1 MVTKVTYCG
10 LTPQGIVP
18 EDVEEGQGAAV
29 TVGRVLPAASPMTL
43 HSHSIVLSLWCAQP
57 ILQSVVVAILW
68 RRKLHKQFPVFFLFL
83 LVQVANFAIMFP
95 LWLTGIDTM
104 YFWLFWL
111 GEAVNAVLGFKVIH
125 EIFLD
130 VFRPYHTLKD
140 LGTLLFKWAGV
151 VMLLVS
157 VVVAFS
163 SSSDQHPMMNAI
175 TTLQLSVRIVQVG
188 LILFLLLFS
197 SFLGVS
203 RKQVSFGISLGFGLF
218 GGVELMLLALNSGG
232 FIRHDNFDLINMLT
246 YNFAI
251 FVWLGYSFSRKAGR
265 EAAVN
270 RLQTQRWEQGL
281 ADLQPT
287 VPSDSLI
294 PMFEGMVERA
304 FSRSS
309 NLEQRTDHLEQR
321 ADHLPL
327 SRPGKPQK
335 ANSAAAGSNSR
346 P

>member
-309 NLEQRTDHLEQR
+309 NLEQRTDHLEQT

-327 SRPGKPQK
+327 NRPGKPQK

>member
-1 MVTKVTYCG
+1 
-10 LTPQGIVP
+10 
-18 EDVEEGQGAAV
+18 
-29 TVGRVLPAASPMTL
+29 MTL
-43 HSHSIVLSLWCAQP
+43 HSPTIVLSLWCAQP
-57 ILQSVVVAILW
+57 ILQSMVVAILW

-83 LVQVANFAIMFP
+83 LAQVANFAIMFP
-95 LWLTGIDTM
+95 LWLTRSGTA
-104 YFWLFWL
+104 YFLLFWL

-163 SSSDQHPMMNAI
+163 SSSDQHPIMNAI

-232 FIRHDNFDLINMLT
+232 LVRHDSFDLINMLA
-246 YNFAI
+246 YNSAI
-251 FVWLGYSFSRKAGR
+251 LLWLSYSFSRNPGR

-309 NLEQRTDHLEQR
+309 NLEQT
-321 ADHLPL
+321 ADHFPPN
-327 SRPGKPQK
+327 SPGNPPR
-335 ANSAAAGSNSR
+335 ANSAAAGSNTQ

>member
-18 EDVEEGQGAAV
+18 EDVEEGRGAAV
-29 TVGRVLPAASPMTL
+29 TVGRDLPAASPMTL
-43 HSHSIVLSLWCAQP
+43 HSHTIVLCLWCAQP
-57 ILQSVVVAILW
+57 TLQSVVAVILW
-68 RRKLHKQFPVFFLFL
+68 RRKLRKQFPLFFLFL
-83 LVQVANFAIMFP
+83 LAQVANFAILFP
-95 LWLTGIDTM
+95 LWLTDGTM

-111 GEAVNAVLGFKVIH
+111 GAAVNAVLGFNVIH

-163 SSSDQHPMMNAI
+163 NSSDHNPITHAI

-203 RKQVSFGISLGFGLF
+203 RKQISFGISLGFGLF
-218 GGVELMLLALNSGG
+218 AGMELMLWALNSGG
-232 FIRHDNFDLINMLT
+232 FVRHDNFDLINMCT
-246 YNFAI
+246 YNFAVI
-251 FVWLGYSFSRKAGR
+251 VWLGYSLSRKVVR

-281 ADLQPT
+281 ADLQHP

-309 NLEQRTDHLEQR
+309 NLEQTGDHS
-321 ADHLPL
+321 PL
-327 SRPGKPQK
+327 NSPGNPPR
-335 ANSAAAGSNSR
+335 ANSAAAGSNTR
-346 P
+346 PSQPVV